1 MDVRGQ
7 DRQGRTALHV
17 AVANGHFE
25 MGSRSSLY
33 YVKESDRSWN
43 QQKSSSTLAQT
54 FQRKIFAATLL
65 CTCELTERTPSV
77 LWSLTES
84 LSASL
89 SNRTAIVSLLL
100 QSGVDP
106 NQKDGMGKTP
116 MSWIFDRVRHV
127 RGAMLQR
134 RMLFADEEERQEI
147 RQKLL
152 AELETMISEIH
163 RWTDMGGSDVK

>member
-1 MDVRGQ
+1 M
-7 DRQGRTALHV
+7 
-17 AVANGHFE
+17 
-25 MGSRSSLY
+25 
-33 YVKESDRSWN
+33 
-43 QQKSSSTLAQT
+43 
-54 FQRKIFAATLL
+54 
-65 CTCELTERTPSV
+65 
-77 LWSLTES
+77 LWYLTES